1 MERGLCGIF
10 IGTCVGAAPVTSPG
24 SASPRASPPCGC
36 CQPQG
41 SVPRAVSPGRCPQ
54 HEQTLQHVVGAVGN
68 RGWLCSAAPG
78 GAWGRAAPSAPGH
91 SLGPSFRQPVPDLAV
106 PKGCPQTW
114 WQLLL
119 QCAEP
124 QPWVPSKLSPSSL
137 GTGRAWLGSPMGWP
151 LGSPNLA
158 VHRRA

>member
-1 MERGLCGIF
+1 MERGLRGIF
-10 IGTCVGAAPVTSPG
+10 IGTCVGAAPVTSLG
-24 SASPRASPPCGC
+24 SASPRASPPVGAV
-36 CQPQG
+36 
-41 SVPRAVSPGRCPQ
+41 SPRAVSSGRCPQ
-54 HEQTLQHVVGAVGN
+54 HEQTSQHVGAVGN

-91 SLGPSFRQPVPDLAV
+91 SLGPSLRQPVPDLAV
-106 PKGCPQTW
+106 PKGCPQTR

-119 QCAEP
+119 QCAGP
-124 QPWVPSKLSPSSL
+124 QPWVPSPLNPPSL
-137 GTGRAWLGSPMGWP
+137 GTGSAWLGSPMGWP